1 MQGSLRYPSPNEQ
14 GGGVSCTTEGFGLVE
29 ICSWGLAWAPVGHA
43 EARVPPGSTDTH
55 THTVGCCDA
64 AGLSC
69 THTQRD
75 VSPAATPHPAV
86 CVPMCF

>member
-55 THTVGCCDA
+55 TQLDAVMLQDSLAHTHRG
-64 AGLSC
+64 
-69 THTQRD
+69 
-75 VSPAATPHPAV
+75 
-86 CVPMCF
+86 M